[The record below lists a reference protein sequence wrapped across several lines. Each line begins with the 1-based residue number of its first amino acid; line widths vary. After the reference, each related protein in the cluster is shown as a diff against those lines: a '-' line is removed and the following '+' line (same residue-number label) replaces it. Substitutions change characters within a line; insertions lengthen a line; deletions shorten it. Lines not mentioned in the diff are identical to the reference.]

1 MASEN
6 VFMSWD
12 GPLSRKIAGI
22 FREYLPKIVPG
33 ANPYVPLE
41 TKKGKQWLNETSKR
55 MARSACALVFLT
67 KDTAE
72 NPRIHFE
79 AGSIYKGSRDN
90 KILPVLINM
99 TPGNLKMPLSLF
111 KATALNEQQVFTLCK
126 EVNKS
131 LDRKAVKDDELKSN
145 WHDNSKN
152 FLKKIKAELKKRKSG
167 KTVKAGG
174 KPLPPQTV
182 EHREEIPERIGKA
195 PDTGPQA
202 MKAPAPAS
210 IPAKTEKARVV
221 GLQAA
226 EAPAAISVPSPDQG
240 VAPAQTG
247 ATIESIFPGI
257 WSNAYSH
264 DGGESGSE
272 EFQIVDGTKC
282 MVEGKHKFNITG
294 FRYDPASGT
303 ATFTKEWVGVAKAPI
318 VNTVKRINRGHYEG
332 SENDGAHVVY
342 KRMR

>member
-22 FREYLPKIVPG
+22 FREYVPKIVPG

-55 MARSACALVFLT
+55 MAGSACALVFLT

-90 KILPVLINM
+90 KIFPVLINVR
-99 TPGNLKMPLSLF
+99 PGNLKMPLSLF
-111 KATALNEQQVFTLCK
+111 RATALNEQEVLTLCR
-126 EVNKS
+126 EINKS
-131 LDRKAVKDDELKSN
+131 LGRKAIKDDKVKSN
-145 WHDNSKN
+145 WQDNSKK
-152 FLKKIKAELKKRKSG
+152 FLKEIKAVLKKRKSG
-167 KTVKAGG
+167 KTGKAGG
-174 KPLPPQTV
+174 NPLPPQTV
-182 EHREEIPERIGKA
+182 EHGAEIPARIEKV
-195 PDTGPQA
+195 PDT
-202 MKAPAPAS
+202 
-210 IPAKTEKARVV
+210 

-226 EAPAAISVPSPDQG
+226 KAAAAASVPSPAQA
-240 VAPAQTG
+240 VAPVHPPT
-247 ATIESIFPGI
+247 TIQSIFPGI

-264 DGGESGSE
+264 VGGESGSE

-294 FRYDPASGT
+294 FRYDPVSGT

-318 VNTVKRINRGHYEG
+318 VNTVKRITRGHYEG